1 MLRIVQANLDEQAH
15 ADAVLALL
23 QHYALDPMGGGEALS
38 SYAQKNLIAELKKRH
53 DVLIVLAFD
62 NERPVGLINCFEG
75 FSTFQARPLMNI
87 HDVVVDSDF
96 RGKGLATRMLAR
108 VEQLAREKNCCKL
121 TLEVLQGN
129 EAAQAAYRKAGFSGY
144 QLDPEM
150 GQAMFWQKKLV

>member
-1 MLRIVQANLDEQAH
+1 M
-15 ADAVLALL
+15 
-23 QHYALDPMGGGEALS
+23 
-38 SYAQKNLIAELKKRH
+38 
-53 DVLIVLAFD
+53 
-62 NERPVGLINCFEG
+62 
-75 FSTFQARPLMNI
+75 
-87 HDVVVDSDF
+87 DSDF